1 MSNAYLLVFNPGTF
15 DRDDVVEL
23 FDKME
28 GVESWFYSIPHSI
41 FIVGTVPARTLS
53 KRFIE
58 RFGQHRHFV
67 TIISKTA
74 RGGWLPKEHWALL
87 PKDESDA

>member
-1 MSNAYLLVFNPGTF
+1 MSNAYLLVFTPGDF
-15 DRDDVVEL
+15 ERDDVAEL

-28 GVESWFYSIPHSI
+28 GVENWFYSIPNSI

-53 KRFIE
+53 KRFME

-67 TIISKTA
+67 TIISKKA

-87 PKDESDA
+87 PKEEGDA